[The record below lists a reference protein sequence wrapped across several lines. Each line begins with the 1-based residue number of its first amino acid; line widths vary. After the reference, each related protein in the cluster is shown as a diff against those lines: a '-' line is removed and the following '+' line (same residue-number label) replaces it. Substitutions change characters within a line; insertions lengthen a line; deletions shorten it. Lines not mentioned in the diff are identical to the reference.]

1 MGLSLRI
8 PLGRGTLKIKSKSRI
23 RPDEIK
29 RKLPTLNLL
38 GLHFIWD
45 IGRSQNSDRNAPPF

>member
-8 PLGRGTLKIKSKSRI
+8 PLGRGTLKIKSKSRV

-38 GLHFIWD
+38 GLYIIWD
-45 IGRSQNSDRNAPPF
+45 NGRSQNSDRAAPPF

>member
-8 PLGRGTLKIKSKSRI
+8 PLGRGTLKIKSKSRV

-38 GLHFIWD
+38 GLYIIWD
-45 IGRSQNSDRNAPPF
+45 NGRSQNSDREAPPF

>member
-8 PLGRGTLKIKSKSRI
+8 PLGRGTLKIKSKSRV

-38 GLHFIWD
+38 GLYIIWD
-45 IGRSQNSDRNAPPF
+45 NGRSQNSNREAPPF

>member
-8 PLGRGTLKIKSKSRI
+8 PLGRGTLKIKSKSRV

-29 RKLPTLNLL
+29 RRLPTLNLL
-38 GLHFIWD
+38 GLYIIWD
-45 IGRSQNSDRNAPPF
+45 NGRSQNSDREAPPF

>member
-45 IGRSQNSDRNAPPF
+45 NGRSQNSDRNAPPF

>member
-8 PLGRGTLKIKSKSRI
+8 PLGRGTLKIKSKSRV

-29 RKLPTLNLL
+29 RKLPALNLL
-38 GLHFIWD
+38 GLYIIWD
-45 IGRSQNSDRNAPPF
+45 NGRSQNSNREAPPF

>member
-8 PLGRGTLKIKSKSRI
+8 LLGRGTLKIKSKSRV

-38 GLHFIWD
+38 GLYIIWD
-45 IGRSQNSDRNAPPF
+45 NGRSQNSNREAPPF

>member
-8 PLGRGTLKIKSKSRI
+8 PLGRGTLKIKSKSRV

-38 GLHFIWD
+38 GLYIIWD
-45 IGRSQNSDRNAPPF
+45 NGRSQNSDRNAPPF

>member
-29 RKLPTLNLL
+29 RRLPTFNLL

-45 IGRSQNSDRNAPPF
+45 NGRSQHTDREAPPF